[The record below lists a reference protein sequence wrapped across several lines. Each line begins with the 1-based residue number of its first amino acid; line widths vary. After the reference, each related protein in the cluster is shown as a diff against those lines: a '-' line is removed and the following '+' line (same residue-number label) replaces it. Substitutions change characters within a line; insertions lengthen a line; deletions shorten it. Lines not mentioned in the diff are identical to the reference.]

1 MLVHALFYEIQNIFH
16 ELSVFLGSYA
26 RSFFPS
32 SFFLL
37 SSNLVAFSSSPGYY
51 PPPTHPPLQFGAIVD
66 AVAFGDALRRASS
79 CHHPPSVRLKTL
91 KRVLGIRKHNSQ
103 RLMQCPVHW
112 CQSGFQPRGRVG
124 MDVLNSSSLTNFFP
138 HLNVQTSYLYLISL
152 SKPPDLVQ

>member
-51 PPPTHPPLQFGAIVD
+51 PPTHPPLQFGAIVD
-66 AVAFGDALRRASS
+66 AAAFGDALRRASS

-112 CQSGFQPRGRVG
+112 LPVWIPAPRQGRNG
-124 MDVLNSSSLTNFFP
+124 CSKQLLP
-138 HLNVQTSYLYLISL
+138 HQFL
-152 SKPPDLVQ
+152 PAP

>member
-26 RSFFPS
+26 CYFFPS

-37 SSNLVAFSSSPGYY
+37 SSNLVAFSSSPGYST
-51 PPPTHPPLQFGAIVD
+51 PPPPPPLQFGTTVD
-66 AVAFGDALRRASS
+66 TAAFGDALRRASS

-103 RLMQCPVHW
+103 RLMQCPVHG
-112 CQSGFQPRGRVG
+112 CQSGFWPWGRVG
-124 MDVLNSSSLTNFFP
+124 MDVLNSSSLTNFSP
-138 HLNVQTSYLYLISL
+138 HLNI
-152 SKPPDLVQ
+152 